1 MPQPANESSRFG
13 HQINHHASSTGAAI
27 FSAVCSLPAMGIAI
41 GLNGTIVDANRSRRS
56 IRRLDRSLK
65 ASSVAQIGRQLHAV
79 GITHKRRTTSVSIGS
94 SGLTGGS
101 NVLDQLAERTNDLTT
116 VTISG
121 AEHDQW

>member
-1 MPQPANESSRFG
+1 M
-13 HQINHHASSTGAAI
+13 
-27 FSAVCSLPAMGIAI
+27 
-41 GLNGTIVDANRSRRS
+41 
-56 IRRLDRSLK
+56 
-65 ASSVAQIGRQLHAV
+65 
-79 GITHKRRTTSVSIGS
+79 SIGS